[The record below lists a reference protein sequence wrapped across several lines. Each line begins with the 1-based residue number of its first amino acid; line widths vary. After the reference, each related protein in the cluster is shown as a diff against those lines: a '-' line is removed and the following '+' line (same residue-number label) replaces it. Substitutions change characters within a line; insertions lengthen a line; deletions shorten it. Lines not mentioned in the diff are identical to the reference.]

1 MKSNKNVKT
10 TSNFL
15 DNYSVT
21 NNWKLIY
28 IIVGAILALSLI
40 VYCIFGLSLN
50 YEFTGG
56 TQLSVQIGAHEEADH
71 NKICGEI
78 ENLLASKNI
87 SIVSKQY
94 QGSFDS
100 KTVIYSYQD
109 VNGYTK
115 DQMTSLNN
123 EIREKI
129 NADYNTSSAYV
140 SLNDSY
146 DITRDTIRTSSSLPK
161 SINILSAAILV
172 FVATVSVIYFCIRFS
187 VSAGLSSILGTAV
200 AILLTFGLLALT
212 RIPVGISFYISLFVV
227 LLATV
232 YNNGIYFDEI
242 KQNFKDPALTAKT
255 NLEIAN
261 MSTKN
266 LFARTVFVFAVS
278 VIIVLICSILLFS
291 NWLFGCISLLIA
303 VICSFFANF
312 FIVPSFWA
320 LIAKQ
325 RKLVKPDTTAILTND
340 EDDDAP
346 VIEVKD

>member
-1 MKSNKNVKT
+1 MKSNKNIKT

-28 IIVGAILALSLI
+28 IVVGAILALALI
-40 VYCIFGLSLN
+40 VYCIFGLNLN

-56 TQLSVQIGAHEEADH
+56 TQLSVQIGAHEETEH
-71 NKICGEI
+71 NKICAEI
-78 ENLLASKNI
+78 EELLSSKDI
-87 SIVSKQY
+87 SISLKQI

-109 VNGYTK
+109 VAGYTD
-115 DQMTSLNN
+115 DQMTSINN

-129 NADYNTSSAYV
+129 NAEYNTSSSYAT
-140 SLNDSY
+140 LGDSY
-146 DITRDTIRTSSSLPK
+146 DITRDTIRTSSALPK

-187 VSAGLSSILGTAV
+187 VAAGLSSILGTAV
-200 AILLTFGLLALT
+200 AILLTFAVLALT
-212 RIPVGISFYISLFVV
+212 RVPVGISLYISLFVV
-227 LLATV
+227 LLTTV
-232 YNNGIYFDEI
+232 YNNGIYFDEV
-242 KQNFKDPALTAKT
+242 KQNFKNPALTAKD

-261 MSTKN
+261 MSLKN
-266 LFARTVFVFAVS
+266 LFARTLFIAI
-278 VIIVLICSILLFS
+278 VIVTVILICSILLFS
-291 NWLFGCISLLIA
+291 NWFFGCVSLLIA
-303 VICSFFANF
+303 IVCSFFANF

-325 RKLVKPDTTAILTND
+325 RKLVKPDAAAIVTND
-340 EDDDAP
+340 EDDSAP
-346 VIEVKD
+346 VIEVND